1 MVAIHEFQVM
11 PFEKKCEV
19 VTYFGSYLA
28 HRFLDQ
34 CKVFL
39 YSTDNF
45 FIEVYYS
52 TKYQKVLMIH
62 SFEQLEGLEP
72 YLERISLSDL
82 GRSPAI

>member
-1 MVAIHEFQVM
+1 MVGITEFQVLSL
-11 PFEKKCEV
+11 EKKCEV
-19 VTYFGSYLA
+19 VTYFGNYLA
-28 HRFLDQ
+28 YRLLKE

-72 YLERISLSDL
+72 YLEMISLSDL
-82 GRSPAI
+82 GRRPAI